1 MRPSLDV
8 TFALLKNL
16 RVPWIVLG
24 IQGKNANTAGVCYPN
39 SHYKKILL
47 NDISFMILDN

>member
-16 RVPWIVLG
+16 RVLWTVHGTQVWTQMPAAFA
-24 IQGKNANTAGVCYPN
+24 IQT
-39 SHYKKILL
+39 HT
-47 NDISFMILDN
+47 